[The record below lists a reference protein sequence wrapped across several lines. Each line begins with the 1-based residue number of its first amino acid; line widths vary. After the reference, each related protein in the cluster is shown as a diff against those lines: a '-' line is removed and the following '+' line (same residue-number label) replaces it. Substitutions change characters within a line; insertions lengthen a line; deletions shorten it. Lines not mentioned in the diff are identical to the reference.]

1 MLIDIHTHQSLQT
14 SEGTSVLNYMF
25 QNSYDFPQNQYFSL
39 SIHPWYLNQVELIDW
54 GVLFEQLKK
63 NTKLIAIGECGLDKN
78 TSFSLDFQIS
88 ILNQNYILAKKL
100 KKPMIIHCVAAFNE
114 LLHWKKDKN
123 EVTMLVHGF
132 VKKKELLNS
141 LLKAGF
147 YVSFGLALLKE
158 TTSLKASFESMPL
171 DKLLLE
177 TDDQDNLT
185 IEDIYLKAASIKN
198 MDVKIL
204 ENQIESN
211 FNNFIT
217 NNGNAC

>member
-1 MLIDIHTHQSLQT
+1 MQIDIHTHQSLP
-14 SEGTSVLNYMF
+14 SSGETSVLNYMF
-25 QNSYDFPQNQYFSL
+25 QNSYDFPQEQFFSL
-39 SIHPWYLNQVELIDW
+39 SIHPWYLNQADLIDW

-63 NTKLIAIGECGLDKN
+63 NTKLVAIGECGLDKN

-123 EVTMLVHGF
+123 EISMLVHGF

-147 YVSFGLALLKE
+147 YVSFGAALLKE
-158 TTSLKASFESMPL
+158 TASTKASLESMPL

-177 TDDQDNLT
+177 TDDQENVR

-198 MDVKIL
+198 VDAKTL
-204 ENQIESN
+204 ENQLELN